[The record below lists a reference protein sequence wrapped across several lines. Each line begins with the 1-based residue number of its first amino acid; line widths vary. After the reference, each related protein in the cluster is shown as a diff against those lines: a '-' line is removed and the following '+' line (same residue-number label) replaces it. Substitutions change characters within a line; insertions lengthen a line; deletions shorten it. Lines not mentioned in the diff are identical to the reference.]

1 MRASF
6 EAGRG
11 FPLDRFQRLALDAL
25 DAGQSVLV
33 AAPTGSG
40 KTLVAEYAIDRA
52 RADGG
57 KVFYTTPL
65 KALSNQKYGDLV
77 RVHGARNVGL
87 LTGDNS
93 INGDAP
99 IVVMTTEVLR
109 NMIYAAS
116 PTLDGLRYV
125 VLDEVHYLQDR
136 YRGPVWEEVIVHL
149 PPEVHAG
156 VPLGHGVERRGG
168 GGVDRDRAGQH
179 RGDHRGAPAG
189 ARSSTATWWGSGA
202 RDLLHLLPTFVAAPD
217 GELRPNPDAARL
229 DARNARDPGWRGRPR
244 TRLRTPSRVETAE
257 LLAAEAML
265 PAIAFIFS
273 RKGCDQ
279 AVEQCLAAGLR
290 LTEPGERAQIR
301 AIADAKTAGLADD
314 DLDVLRY
321 DQWLAGL
328 EAGFAAHHA
337 GMVPPM
343 KEAVEEAFA
352 AGLVKVVFAT
362 ETLAL
367 GINMPA
373 RSVVIEKLSKFTG
386 ERHEFL
392 TPGEYTQLTGRAGR
406 RGIDERGYAV
416 VCWSPFV
423 PFDQVASLASRRSD
437 ALRSSFRPTYN
448 MAANLVRRYTKFEA
462 HHLLNLSF
470 AQFHA
475 DRDVVDPRTPARP
488 HRDQLARQRELVGD
502 DLDAVQEYRALTPSS
517 TRCAATAAAA
527 RRITEAMEALRPGDV
542 VVVRRHGG
550 RVAVLNHEHRRGGGS
565 RLVAVTPG
573 RDVVRLGPQD
583 FDGPPRRA
591 ATIDLPDAVR
601 APQPGVPPPGR
612 RPAAPG
618 QAPRRRRPLPPRR
631 AAAGRARRARSPST
645 RSAAIRSASRS
656 CGPRAA
662 IERFERDVQRTERRV
677 RGRSE
682 SLARQ
687 FDRVLRVL
695 EAWGYV
701 DGWQLTDAGEQL
713 ARLYTETDLLLAE
726 ALREGLLDGLR
737 PPELAAVV
745 SCFTYERRGPDG
757 QHPMPPARWPTK
769 TVAKRARAIERI
781 GEDLRANED
790 DAGLPETRAP
800 DPGLHALRVRLGGGR
815 LAGRRA
821 RRRRDDRRRLRAPR
835 EAVHRPAAPG
845 RRRRAPTPRP
855 APARARP
862 PTPATA
868 ASSPRRAS
876 RPAEERPAWSRR
888 DSRGSGRR
896 PVPPS
901 GTSRATTPPS
911 PPRCA
916 TIPARASSSGP
927 TPRPTWPR
935 ALGAAIGTG
944 RGRRSSSRVDAL
956 RVVADGREL
965 FAVNMVVVGR
975 RARPRPVVDAARPTL
990 RVRGRR
996 ARRPRRRRHRGRG
1009 RERAVPAGQRP
1020 RPARPSGRRPGRGP
1034 GVRGRTRASA
1044 PACASRLPQGVH
1056 LPHPDITQTTGRHV
1070 EIRADG
1076 RPAPARGRRR
1086 PRRRRRRG

>member
-1 MRASF
+1 VRATF
-6 EAGRG
+6 EAERG
-11 FPLDRFQRLALDAL
+11 FPLDRFQEDALDAL
-25 DAGQSVLV
+25 DAGDSVLV

-40 KTLVAEYAIDRA
+40 KTLVAEYAVDLA
-52 RADGG
+52 LAAGG

-65 KALSNQKYGDLV
+65 KALSNQKYGDLA
-77 RVHGARNVGL
+77 RVHGARSVGL

-93 INGDAP
+93 VNGDAP

-116 PTLDGLRYV
+116 PALDSLQYV

-149 PPEVHAG
+149 PPEVTLVCLSAT
-156 VPLGHGVERRGG
+156 VSNAEEVAAWIETVRGST
-168 GGVDRDRAGQH
+168 AAIIEEH
-179 RGDHRGAPAG
+179 RPVSLEHRYLVGERGA
-189 ARSSTATWWGSGA
+189 
-202 RDLLHLLPTFVAAPD
+202 DQLQLLPTFVAGPD

-257 LLAAEAML
+257 LLAAESML

-290 LTEPGERAQIR
+290 LTESHERALIR
-301 AIADAKTAGLADD
+301 EIADAKTAGLADD

-352 AGLVKVVFAT
+352 EGLVKVVFAT

-406 RGIDERGYAV
+406 RGIDERGYAI

-475 DRDVVDPRTPARP
+475 DRDVVTLER
-488 HRDQLARQRELVGD
+488 QLDRIKQQVGRQRELIGTDVG
-502 DLDAVQEYRALTPSS
+502 LVEEYRLL
-517 TRCAATAAAA
+517 ATELESLRRNGASAG

-542 VVVRRHGG
+542 VVVRRRGG

-591 ATIDLPDAVR
+591 ATIDLPT
-601 APQPGVPPPGR
+601 PF
-612 RPAAPG
+612 
-618 QAPRRRRPLPPRR
+618 APRNPAFRRQAADRLRRVKLHDDGGRTRREERRRAELEDALAAHPLSRDPQREQKLR
-631 AAAGRARRARSPST
+631 AAAAL
-645 RSAAIRSASRS
+645 
-656 CGPRAA
+656 
-662 IERFERDVQRTERRV
+662 ERFERDVQRTERRV

-701 DGWQLTDAGEQL
+701 DGWKLTDPGEQL

-769 TVAKRARAIERI
+769 TVAKRARAVERL
-781 GEDLRANED
+781 GEQLRANED
-790 DAGLPETRAP
+790 DAGLPETRTP
-800 DPGLHALRVRLGGGR
+800 DPGFTPYVHDWATGDTLAEVLDDDEMTGGDFVRHVKQCIDLLRQV
-815 LAGRRA
+815 ADVA
-821 RRRRDDRRRLRAPR
+821 ADPDTRLRAR
-835 EAVHRPAAPG
+835 EAADACHRG
-845 RRRRAPTPRP
+845 VV
-855 APARARP
+855 
-862 PTPATA
+862 A
-868 ASSPRRAS
+868 ASGVAS
-876 RPAEERPAWSRR
+876 
-888 DSRGSGRR
+888 G
-896 PVPPS
+896 
-901 GTSRATTPPS
+901 
-911 PPRCA
+911 
-916 TIPARASSSGP
+916 
-927 TPRPTWPR
+927 
-935 ALGAAIGTG
+935 
-944 RGRRSSSRVDAL
+944 
-956 RVVADGREL
+956 
-965 FAVNMVVVGR
+965 
-975 RARPRPVVDAARPTL
+975 
-990 RVRGRR
+990 
-996 ARRPRRRRHRGRG
+996 
-1009 RERAVPAGQRP
+1009 
-1020 RPARPSGRRPGRGP
+1020 
-1034 GVRGRTRASA
+1034 
-1044 PACASRLPQGVH
+1044 
-1056 LPHPDITQTTGRHV
+1056 
-1070 EIRADG
+1070 
-1076 RPAPARGRRR
+1076 
-1086 PRRRRRRG
+1086 